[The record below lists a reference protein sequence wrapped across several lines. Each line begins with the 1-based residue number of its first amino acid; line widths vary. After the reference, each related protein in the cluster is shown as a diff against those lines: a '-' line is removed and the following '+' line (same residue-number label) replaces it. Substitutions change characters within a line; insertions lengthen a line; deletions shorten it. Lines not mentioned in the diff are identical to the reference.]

1 MSEFKVNTITNRNGN
16 HGPQVCGITTF
27 GSSGMTLP
35 SGPTEFRGGNGS
47 GGIRGR
53 GLFAGGETP
62 RLNVIDKIEIATTG
76 NATDFGD
83 LVETATNIGG
93 AGNAIRGLFFA
104 GETPSLVNTIQFVIM
119 SSQGGSN
126 HFGDLSFG
134 KIGHNGAVA
143 NSTRA
148 VTAGGYTDPGYS
160 SKIEFVTIM
169 TTGDA
174 NDFGDLTI
182 PKYAMGSFSSPTRG
196 VFCGGDPGTS
206 PNTTDDI
213 DFIEITTLGN
223 AQDFGDLI
231 TKRLNAG
238 GAASQTRGLAMG
250 GRDIPAGGLDNA
262 EYVTIA
268 SKGNSIL
275 FGDLIGQSSKCTAVS
290 NSIRGVEGG
299 GSTSANDMCFVTI
312 ATLGDA
318 VDFGDLTTSRAS
330 LGSVCDAHGGLAQ

>member
-1 MSEFKVNTITNRNGN
+1 MSNFKVNTITNRDGSY
-16 HGPQVCGITTF
+16 GPQICGVTTF
-27 GSSGMTLP
+27 RSSGMQLP
-35 SGPTEFRGGNGS
+35 SGPTEFRGGS
-47 GGIRGR
+47 RGR
-53 GLFAGGETP
+53 GLFAGGESP

-93 AGNAIRGLFFA
+93 AGNAIRGIFFA
-104 GETPSLVNTIQFVIM
+104 GETPSLVDTIQYVIM
-119 SSQGGSN
+119 SSEGGSN
-126 HFGDLSFG
+126 DFGSLSFG

-160 SKIEFVTIM
+160 SKIEFVTIA
-169 TTGDA
+169 TTGDS
-174 NDFGDLTI
+174 NNFGDLTV

-213 DFIEITTLGN
+213 DFIEIATLGN
-223 AQDFGDLI
+223 ATDFGNLI

-238 GAASQTRGLAMG
+238 GAASQTRGLVMG

-268 SKGNSIL
+268 SKGNSYRSA
-275 FGDLIGQSSKCTAVS
+275 SSSNIIVHVPAVS
-290 NSIRGVEGG
+290 FTF
-299 GSTSANDMCFVTI
+299 STSPA
-312 ATLGDA
+312 
-318 VDFGDLTTSRAS
+318 
-330 LGSVCDAHGGLAQ
+330 

>member
-104 GETPSLVNTIQFVIM
+104 GETPSLVNTIQFVVM

-126 HFGDLSFG
+126 HFGDLSYG

-148 VTAGGYTDPGYS
+148 ITAGGYLDPGYS

-169 TTGDA
+169 SAGDA
-174 NDFGDLTI
+174 NDFGDLII

-196 VFCGGDPGTS
+196 VFCGADPGTS
-206 PNTTDDI
+206 
-213 DFIEITTLGN
+213 
-223 AQDFGDLI
+223 
-231 TKRLNAG
+231 
-238 GAASQTRGLAMG
+238 
-250 GRDIPAGGLDNA
+250 
-262 EYVTIA
+262 
-268 SKGNSIL
+268 IL
-275 FGDLIGQSSKCTAVS
+275 FGSLIGSSSKCTAVS

-299 GSTSANDMCFVTI
+299 GGTSANDMCFVTI
-312 ATLGDA
+312 STLGNA
-318 VDFGDLTTSRAS
+318 TDFGDLTTARAS
-330 LGSVCDAHGGLAQ
+330 LGSACDAHGGLAQ